1 MKDASMFF
9 DRALKNSRILQLVG
23 TQGTQAKEI

>member
-1 MKDASMFF
+1 MKDASMFS
-9 DRALKNSRILQLVG
+9 DTELKNSRILQQVG